1 MSGADPIEQLG
12 RIDPRIILLL
22 VCVGVIL
29 FLFALL
35 LAGLTA
41 WACVGTILCLLIGL
55 LRLVVFLWRA
65 VDRHWADSAAGT
77 AIPSD

>member
-12 RIDPRIILLL
+12 RLDPRIILLL

-29 FLFALL
+29 IMFALL

-41 WACVGTILCLLIGL
+41 WACVGTILCLLIGVL
-55 LRLVVFLWRA
+55 QLVVFLWRA
-65 VDRHWADSAAGT
+65 VDRHWAASAADT
-77 AIPSD
+77 ASASD